1 MELIKLTTM
10 FDELKDKAADLMNNE
25 NVQNVVNKAKDLLN
39 SEQAQQIIEN
49 VKDKASELF
58 NGKSGK

>member
-1 MELIKLTTM
+1 M

-39 SEQAQQIIEN
+39 SE
-49 VKDKASELF
+49 
-58 NGKSGK
+58 

>member
-1 MELIKLTTM
+1 M

-39 SEQAQQIIEN
+39 SEQAQQVIEN

>member
-1 MELIKLTTM
+1 M

-39 SEQAQQIIEN
+39 SEQAQQVIEN

-58 NGKSGK
+58 NGKSDK

>member
-1 MELIKLTTM
+1 M
-10 FDELKDKAADLMNNE
+10 FDELKDKATDLMNNE

-39 SEQAQQIIEN
+39 SEQAQQVIEN
-49 VKDKASELF
+49 VKDKASELL